1 MMKLKRSFPGW
12 RLDETRSD
20 RRQYRSLDCIEG
32 DRAIGLAGAPFRQ
45 GHGGRNG
52 TRGNGGSRPQAGP
65 DLPTDILIVES
76 KTPLDPLLSEM
87 LDRGEAG
94 VIQTAFAQAIPQV
107 LIDEKKGRKVA
118 RLYGLQ
124 VFGTARLL
132 LEGKRAGLI
141 DSVGQALEAMR
152 SNGYWIDDKIVR
164 WAKTIADED
173 VADG

>member
-1 MMKLKRSFPGW
+1 MKPEAIVVNTGPLIALKGIGQLGLLV
-12 RLDETRSD
+12 RLFDRVMVAETVR
-20 RRQYRSLDCIEG
+20 EEM
-32 DRAIGLAGAPFRQ
+32 AA
-45 GHGGRNG
+45 HVHK
-52 TRGNGGSRPQAGP
+52 QAP